1 MQYLLDTNTFIQA
14 KNSYYAFDIA
24 PSFWTQLLEKLK
36 QGQLAI
42 IDAVSDEIKQGN
54 DELKE
59 WFGEQ
64 ITAQADQIKIFKAK
78 EDATVLATYRE
89 IAQRVTMNQVYKD
102 SEKARFFRGADP
114 WLIASAK
121 SWGAV
126 VVTCETLSGVGTTK
140 VKIPDIC
147 QQTGVTF
154 VDLYTAMRGVQIVL

>member
-36 QGQLAI
+36 QGQVAV

-59 WFGEQ
+59 WFKDQ
-64 ITAQADQIKIFKAK
+64 VISQADQIKILQAK
-78 EDATVLATYRE
+78 EDATVLAIYRE
-89 IAQRVTMNQVYKD
+89 IAQMVAMNQVYKE

-121 SWGAV
+121 SWEAV

-147 QQTGVTF
+147 QQTGVSF
-154 VDLYTAMRGVQIVL
+154 VNLYTAMRAMQIVL

>member
-36 QGQLAI
+36 QGQVAV

-59 WFGEQ
+59 WFKDQ
-64 ITAQADQIKIFKAK
+64 VISQADQIKILKAK

-89 IAQRVTMNQVYKD
+89 IAQMVAMNQVYND
-102 SEKARFFRGADP
+102 SEKARFLRGADP

-121 SWGAV
+121 TWGAV
-126 VVTCETLSGVGTTK
+126 VVTFEALSGVGTKK

-147 QQTGVTF
+147 QQTGVSF
-154 VDLYTAMRGVQIVL
+154 VNLYTAMRAMQIVL

>member
-64 ITAQADQIKIFKAK
+64 ITAQADQIKILKAK

-102 SEKARFFRGADP
+102 TEKARFFRGADH
-114 WLIASAK
+114 LFQ
-121 SWGAV
+121 
-126 VVTCETLSGVGTTK
+126 L
-140 VKIPDIC
+140 
-147 QQTGVTF
+147 
-154 VDLYTAMRGVQIVL
+154 

>member
-36 QGQLAI
+36 QGQVAV

-59 WFGEQ
+59 WFKDQ
-64 ITAQADQIKIFKAK
+64 VISQADQIKILQAK
-78 EDATVLATYRE
+78 EDATVLAIYRE
-89 IAQRVTMNQVYKD
+89 IAQMVAMNQVYKE

-121 SWGAV
+121 SWEAV

-147 QQTGVTF
+147 QQTGVSF
-154 VDLYTAMRGVQIVL
+154 VNLYTAMRVMQIEL

>member
-36 QGQLAI
+36 QGQLAV

-64 ITAQADQIKIFKAK
+64 ITAQADQIKILKAK